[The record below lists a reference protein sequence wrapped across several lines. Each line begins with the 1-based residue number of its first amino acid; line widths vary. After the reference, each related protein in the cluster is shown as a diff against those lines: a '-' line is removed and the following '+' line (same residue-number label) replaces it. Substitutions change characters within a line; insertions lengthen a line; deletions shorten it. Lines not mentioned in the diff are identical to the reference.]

1 MNSRQGN
8 FRIEQRTIVILLL
21 TIIYMFCCRVT
32 VLSLRISIVDLA
44 GSERSAKTGAT
55 GMRMKEASNINASLM
70 TLGKCFNAMRRNQN
84 KRYSACSQAIAYTL
98 PNLSYIH

>member
-1 MNSRQGN
+1 M
-8 FRIEQRTIVILLL
+8 
-21 TIIYMFCCRVT
+21 
-32 VLSLRISIVDLA
+32 DLA

-84 KRYSACSQAIAYTL
+84 KRYSACSQAIVYTL
-98 PNLSYIH
+98 PNLHSTCIYSYMHLCPLSQITYST